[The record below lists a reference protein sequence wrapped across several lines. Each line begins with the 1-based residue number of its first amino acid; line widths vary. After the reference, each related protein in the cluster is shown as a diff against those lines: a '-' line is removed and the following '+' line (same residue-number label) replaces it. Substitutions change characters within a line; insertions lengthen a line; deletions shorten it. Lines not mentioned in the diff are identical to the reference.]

1 MVLDEFVA
9 RGWLDERRY
18 AGEFVRTRV
27 ARGEGPVRIAA
38 ELQQRGVD
46 PELIAA
52 ELARVEDGWMERLRE
67 VWHKRFG
74 GRPPRDN
81 QERARQARFLRYRGF
96 TAEQVSRVLNGRAD
110 EE

>member
-1 MVLDEFVA
+1 MLEDLIA
-9 RGWLDERRY
+9 QGWLDERRY
-18 AGEFVRTRV
+18 TEEFVRTRV

-38 ELQQRGVD
+38 ELQQRGIES
-46 PELIAA
+46 ELIASQ
-52 ELARVEDGWMERLRE
+52 LAQAEDGWMDRLRE

-74 GRPPRDN
+74 GKVPRDH

-96 TAEQVSRVLNGRAD
+96 TADQVSRVLNGRAD